1 MNNKILK
8 KICGIFGF
16 RLIDKKLF
24 KNNRLISTHSTLS
37 IKTILGE
44 LFNQKKINS
53 IVQIGAN
60 DGVIFDELNEFI
72 NKYKIKS
79 LLVEP
84 IKSNFDILKKNY
96 ENCDFVKFENS
107 AISVNNE
114 ISYLY
119 KVNPKYEDRYGSHIP
134 AIPSFEKKHLIN
146 HGVKNKH
153 ILKEKINS
161 ITIKQLINKYKINNF
176 DLFFVDAEGYD
187 GKIVYDFLLTLNIR
201 TIIIFEYIHIDN
213 FFFEKLLKEL
223 KDKEYLFFSIGEN
236 LICLPR
242 ERGIELVFL

>member
-84 IKSNFDILKKNY
+84 IKNNFEKLRNKY
-96 ENCDFVKFENS
+96 RQADFIKLENS
-107 AISVNNE
+107 AILIDE
-114 ISYLY
+114 QFSYLY
-119 KVNPKYEDRYGSHIP
+119 KVDEKYLIYYDKHVPGIT
-134 AIPSFEKKHLIN
+134 SFDKNHLLN
-146 HGVKNKH
+146 HG
-153 ILKEKINS
+153 
-161 ITIKQLINKYKINNF
+161 IKKKTY
-176 DLFFVDAEGYD
+176 
-187 GKIVYDFLLTLNIR
+187 
-201 TIIIFEYIHIDN
+201 H
-213 FFFEKLLKEL
+213 
-223 KDKEYLFFSIGEN
+223 
-236 LICLPR
+236 
-242 ERGIELVFL
+242 

>member
-37 IKTILGE
+37 IKTILTE

-53 IVQIGAN
+53 IIQIGAN

-84 IKSNFDILKKNY
+84 IKYSFEKLRNKY
-96 ENCDFVKFENS
+96 RQTDFIKLENS
-107 AISVNNE
+107 AILIDE
-114 ISYLY
+114 QFSYLY
-119 KVNPKYEDRYGSHIP
+119 KVDEKYLIYYDKHIP
-134 AIPSFEKKHLIN
+134 GITSFDKSHLLN
-146 HGVKNKH
+146 HGVKKKH
-153 ILKEKINS
+153 IIKEKVNS
-161 ITIKQLINKYKINNF
+161 INVNELLSKYDIKNL
-176 DLFFVDAEGYD
+176 DLFYTDTEGYD
-187 GKIVYDFLLTLNIR
+187 GKIIMDFLINTNFR
-201 TIIIFEYIHIDN
+201 PVIIFEYIHIN
-213 FFFEKLLKEL
+213 SEIFHTLLLKLTSENY
-223 KDKEYLFFSIGEN
+223 KIFSVNEN
-236 LICLPR
+236 AVCIPNSIKLSIN
-242 ERGIELVFL
+242 F

>member
-1 MNNKILK
+1 VNNKILK
-8 KICGIFGF
+8 KIVGVLGY
-16 RLIDKKLF
+16 KLVEKNVF
-24 KNNRLISTHSTLS
+24 KNNKNLAQFTFLNLN
-37 IKTILGE
+37 KILE
-44 LFNQKKINS
+44 ILFEKYNINQM
-53 IVQIGAN
+53 VQIGAN
-60 DGVIFDELNEFI
+60 DGKSFDEI
-72 NKYKIKS
+72 NYYIKKYNTKS

-119 KVNPKYEDRYGSHIP
+119 KVNAKYEDRYGSHIP

-236 LICLPR
+236 LVCLPR